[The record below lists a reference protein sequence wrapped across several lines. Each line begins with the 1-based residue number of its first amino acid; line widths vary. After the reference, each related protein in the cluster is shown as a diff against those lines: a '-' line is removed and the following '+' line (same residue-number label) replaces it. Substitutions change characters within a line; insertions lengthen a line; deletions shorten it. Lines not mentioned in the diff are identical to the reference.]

1 MYAAGTAGA
10 VSRAAG
16 TAVFLGVHAYVG
28 ADGPVDFVH
37 KVGETVL
44 RLHHLF
50 KYGVFHKL
58 RLYIVYLL
66 GDGCLLYTSDA
77 AQFCRFFDYH

>member
-1 MYAAGTAGA
+1 MDGFFGLHGTAGAAGTAGA

-16 TAVFLGVHAYVG
+16 TAVFLGVHTYIG
-28 ADGPVDFVH
+28 ADSPVDFVH

-66 GDGCLLYTSDA
+66 GDGGYLDA
-77 AQFCRFFDYH
+77 L